1 MRNAARGF
9 TLVELVVVITILG
22 ILSAFAVP
30 KFLALD
36 GQARI
41 AAVQGLQG
49 SVRSASSLAHSLFLA
64 NGGNPVVME
73 GVTITMTNQYPAL
86 VDIDKTLQDM
96 AGFSYTVSGTTGTF
110 AKTGAPTAATCSFT
124 YQAAASAGAA
134 PAISVVNT
142 VGC

>member
-1 MRNAARGF
+1 
-9 TLVELVVVITILG
+9 
-22 ILSAFAVP
+22 
-30 KFLALD
+30 
-36 GQARI
+36 
-41 AAVQGLQG
+41 
-49 SVRSASSLAHSLFLA
+49 
-64 NGGNPVVME
+64 ME

-110 AKTGAPTAATCSFT
+110 AKTGAPVVANCSFT

-142 VGC
+142 AGC